1 MDDLRARLP
10 EAPYAFRP
18 AKRIQRLMFC
28 DAVRSLRVVRPMH
41 EYLYVGL
48 GHWQFVD
55 FELMRR
61 EVGIADMVSIERNT
75 SDKPRFEDNLPYE
88 EVRLAFGE
96 AYEHLQELASDVPTI
111 AWLDYTSSLRP
122 QELRDLRLLA
132 DRLPAGSVLAATVN
146 SHPGR
151 EDRRLAAL
159 RTLLGEDVVPGDVV
173 EDDLDRVGLPR
184 VQQRILM
191 EQVGDAAATR
201 GDPLELRQFMLLS
214 YADGAPMLFW
224 AALLDDGSD
233 EVGAAY
239 GTMRRLEQFR
249 DGADPLEV
257 TVPVLSTREVMRLN
271 ELMSRGE
278 SPRLKGLSPTECD
291 AYADLRRWYPAL
303 PLPF

>member
-1 MDDLRARLP
+1 MDEVRARLP

-28 DAVRSLRVVRPMH
+28 DALRSLRVVRSMQ

-61 EVGIADMVSIERNT
+61 EVGISDMLSIERNT

-96 AYEHLQELASDVPTI
+96 AYEHLQDLAPDVPTV
-111 AWLDYTSSLRP
+111 AWLDYTTNLRP
-122 QELRDLRLLA
+122 EVLRDLRLLA
-132 DRLPAGSVLAATVN
+132 DRLPAGSVVAATVN
-146 SHPGR
+146 AHPGR
-151 EDRRLAAL
+151 EDRRLASL
-159 RTLLGEDVVPGDVV
+159 RAVLGEDVVPGDVA
-173 EDDLDRVGLPR
+173 EKDLDRAGLPR

-191 EQVGDAAATR
+191 EQVADAAQAR
-201 GDPLELRQFMLLS
+201 AEPLELQQFMLLS
-214 YADGAPMLFW
+214 YSDGAPMLFW
-224 AALLDDGSD
+224 AALLDDGT
-233 EVGAAY
+233 EGITAAY
-239 GTMRRLEQFR
+239 EAIRRLEQFR
-249 DGADPLEV
+249 DGPDALEV

-278 SPRLKGLSPTECD
+278 SPRLKGLSPAECD
-291 AYADLRRWYPAL
+291 DYAGLRRWYPAL